1 MSFFTKYLEGH
12 KEIIKSIDDSERFPI
27 LKGMGKFLVTLKV
40 VFDMVFTIAILLV
53 ASSWLVGM
61 ILYKSDY
68 PAHLLHVFSR

>member
-1 MSFFTKYLEGH
+1 MFFFTKYFEGH

-40 VFDMVFTIAILLV
+40 VFDMVFTVAILLV

-61 ILYKSDY
+61 IL
-68 PAHLLHVFSR
+68 

>member
-40 VFDMVFTIAILLV
+40 VFDMVFTVAILLV

-61 ILYKSDY
+61 IL
-68 PAHLLHVFSR
+68 

>member
-12 KEIIKSIDDSERFPI
+12 KEIIKSIDDSERFLI

-40 VFDMVFTIAILLV
+40 VFDMVFTVAILLV

-61 ILYKSDY
+61 IL
-68 PAHLLHVFSR
+68 

>member
-12 KEIIKSIDDSERFPI
+12 KEIIKSIDDSERFPF

-61 ILYKSDY
+61 IL
-68 PAHLLHVFSR
+68 

>member
-1 MSFFTKYLEGH
+1 MSFFAKYLGGH

-40 VFDMVFTIAILLV
+40 VFDMVFTIAVLLV

-61 ILYKSDY
+61 IL
-68 PAHLLHVFSR
+68 